1 MKVLI
6 TGSTSPQASM
16 KTATKIPTF
25 ASLLSHSFISQGI
38 HADFAEPHISTS
50 EADLAQYDAVFVGIA
65 PPTSLSANRIYPAFV
80 TANRA
85 RKVGNLFLFVDAP
98 EPYKIQ
104 SSIKSCYLNIS
115 DLQKDFYK
123 MRKFYPEF
131 VIEEDLQREVYE
143 FIDFLFNE
151 EWPPVFYPAFPW
163 SPADVV
169 SKALPN
175 ASTVVPI
182 NFDST
187 LIETGRISPD
197 LTAERTYWTCD
208 APNTRWAKKLANTLE
223 FSLFPTRRNRWDAE
237 DVTLSRMRG
246 AIGTAVSLYRSN
258 EVWWSPALAQSLSL
272 GVPVV
277 TDWRY
282 SQMLGPEWSY
292 LASTVESMS
301 NEERFEL
308 AISQRDFYLGAVN
321 KWEVDLSKVFNRT
334 KEAVLT

>member
-1 MKVLI
+1 V
-6 TGSTSPQASM
+6 
-16 KTATKIPTF
+16 
-25 ASLLSHSFISQGI
+25 
-38 HADFAEPHISTS
+38 
-50 EADLAQYDAVFVGIA
+50 
-65 PPTSLSANRIYPAFV
+65 
-80 TANRA
+80 
-85 RKVGNLFLFVDAP
+85 
-98 EPYKIQ
+98 
-104 SSIKSCYLNIS
+104 
-115 DLQKDFYK
+115 
-123 MRKFYPEF
+123 
-131 VIEEDLQREVYE
+131 
-143 FIDFLFNE
+143 
-151 EWPPVFYPAFPW
+151 
-163 SPADVV
+163 DVV

-223 FSLFPTRRNRWDAE
+223 FSVFPTRRNRWDAE